1 MFDPVPNLPDD
12 TLIEK
17 VRFPT
22 IVRNALKLAGIKTIG
37 DIRARS
43 DGEMRRMIRIGPGR
57 LAYLR
62 RTLGSGLNDRPPSPI
77 PTRLKAK
84 GK

>member
-1 MFDPVPNLPDD
+1 MFDPAHNLPDD

-22 IVRNALKLAGIKTIG
+22 VLRNALISAGIKTIG
-37 DIRARS
+37 DIRATS
-43 DGEMRRMIRIGPGR
+43 DVELGRMRWIGKES

-62 RTLGSGLNDRPPSPI
+62 RTLG
-77 PTRLKAK
+77 KAK
-84 GK
+84 K